1 MATAT
6 FDKRIVIDQKDADF
20 LVSELDKAPVG
31 PPKTEKNSR
40 IENEKEVDKWLSNFE
55 KQ

>member
-20 LVSELDKAPVG
+20 LVCELEKQPIG
-31 PPKTEKNSR
+31 PPKTGQGFKT
-40 IENEKEVDKWLSNFE
+40 ENDKEVDKWLSNFAE
-55 KQ
+55 

>member
-6 FDKRIVIDQKDADF
+6 FDKRIIIDKKDAKV
-20 LVSELDKAPVG
+20 LMRELKKAPVG
-31 PPKTEKNSR
+31 PPDIEGNFK

-55 KQ
+55 KL